1 MRLLGIQRKWKI
13 SVTLVSLVLVF
24 ALVGGVLAQDQVNLR
39 MTIWDQATTPY
50 WQAVVDAYQEAN
62 PNVTIELVDIASAEY
77 QDVVNVM
84 LSGGDDVDIITVKDI
99 PGYSAMLTR
108 GQIIPLNDYIE
119 AAEIDLS
126 LYSGAAEELTYE
138 GALYAL
144 PFRSD
149 IWILYYNKAI
159 FDAAGLPYPSNDMTW
174 EEFDALAR
182 QVTSGEGADRV
193 YGAHFHT
200 WRSTVQLPTVQDG
213 ENIVIAEDYSF
224 MAPTYNM
231 ITSLQNDRIIMDF
244 GELKAGNIHYSGVF
258 KNSQVAMLPM
268 GSWFIGS
275 LIAAENAGEFDF
287 DWGVAKYPHP
297 EGVEAGTTAG
307 TLTSLAINTLSENKD
322 AAFDFIKFYS
332 GVEGAQILAALG
344 NLPAI
349 RTPEVLETFAAVEGV
364 PAEAEEA
371 LQTAAVRLELP
382 MHPNVGAYEQ
392 ILNQEHELIMTNS
405 VSVEDGIAEI
415 NRRVAEEITE

>member
-13 SVTLVSLVLVF
+13 SVMFISLVLVF
-24 ALVGGVLAQDQVNLR
+24 ALMGGVSAQDQVNLR
-39 MTIWDQATTPY
+39 MTVWDLATTPY

-62 PNVTIELVDIASAEY
+62 PNVTIELIDIASAEY

-119 AAEIDLS
+119 AADIDLS

-159 FDAAGLPYPSNDMTW
+159 FDAAGLPYPTNDMTW

-182 QVTSGEGADRV
+182 QLASGEGADRV

-231 ITSLQNDRIIMDF
+231 ITSLQNDQIIMDF

-364 PAEAEEA
+364 PTEAEEA

-415 NRRVAEEITE
+415 NRRVAEEIEE